1 MEWNANHIAAGGGAL
16 AVLAALWVATRGFL
30 RNVRERGEWKG
41 RIEQQ
46 VQQNG
51 AEIAALRTQTQN
63 GFEELRGIITDHLQ
77 QQRS

>member
-16 AVLAALWVATRGFL
+16 AGLAALWVAARGFL
-30 RNVRERGEWKG
+30 RNIRERGEWKG

-51 AEIAALRTQTQN
+51 AEIAALRTEMRS
-63 GFEELRGIITDHLQ
+63 GFKELRGMIADHLQ
-77 QQRS
+77 